1 MRDVINEF
9 LHVNV
14 TKGQGSREALKPH
27 NSWDNDTILF

>member
-9 LHVNV
+9 LHINITSNV

-27 NSWDNDTILF
+27 NLGQ